1 MQLSENV
8 VHFARAL
15 RNAGVPVGPDRVIDG
30 LRALELSGIES
41 REDFYWTLAAV
52 FLSRQ
57 EQFEVFDHAFQ
68 LFWSERHL
76 LDRMRHGLP
85 VAAPDSPDNKMPNR
99 IAEALG

>member
-15 RNAGVPVGPDRVIDG
+15 RKAGVPVGPDRVIDG

-57 EQFEVFDHAFQ
+57 EHRRGAV
-68 LFWSERHL
+68 
-76 LDRMRHGLP
+76 
-85 VAAPDSPDNKMPNR
+85 
-99 IAEALG
+99 